1 MEGMQ
6 LSSPAVS
13 TPLELE
19 PDPEEV
25 AQLNELSELDEM
37 LRETDEMEDVNEL
50 VHAQPSACDL

>member
-1 MEGMQ
+1 MQ